1 LKLGRAKE
9 KWPKS
14 WRKKGDRVEYTS
26 AGGDRMKRILA
37 ILAVLVCAG
46 ILVQAEDQALIDAA
60 KGEGKVVF
68 YANITAVEPI
78 MARFAELYGFPAEYV
93 RISTDKFIPTVLTEF
108 QAGKLLADVVQ
119 GPLPILQIL
128 KKEGVL
134 GSYVSPQ
141 SANYPEWARDPD
153 GVIQL
158 FGIEYVCILYNT
170 ELVKPEDVPT
180 SYLDLAD
187 PKWKGK
193 IVMPDPTTHA
203 TTITWLVGLKEN
215 VFKSEEEWVNWLK
228 GLAANEPM
236 FVASFGPTPDPIA
249 RGEKA
254 LGISMPKYIITKAPA
269 PLMWANV
276 AEGLFGSPRAI
287 AIVQN
292 PRHPNAAKLFIDFW
306 LSKEAMQLLAE
317 KVGEWVLYEGIY
329 PPIPGIEK
337 AQVRPLRDLSDE
349 EIAYW
354 SEFFAGIFKK

>member
-1 LKLGRAKE
+1 
-9 KWPKS
+9 
-14 WRKKGDRVEYTS
+14 
-26 AGGDRMKRILA
+26 MKQLIA
-37 ILAVLVCAG
+37 LVG
-46 ILVQAEDQALIDAA
+46 ILFLVVFGVGAQTQGLVDMARA
-60 KGEGKVVF
+60 EGKVVF

-78 MARFAELYGFPAEYV
+78 MAEFAKVYGFPAEYV
-93 RISTDKFIPTVLTEF
+93 RISTDKFVPTVMTEF
-108 QAGKLLADVVQ
+108 LAGKLLADVVQ
-119 GPLPILQIL
+119 GPLPILEIL

-134 GSYVSPQ
+134 GTYVSPQ
-141 SANYPEWARDPD
+141 SINYPEWARDPD

-170 ELVKPEDVPT
+170 ELVKPEEVPT
-180 SYLDLAD
+180 SYKDLAD

-193 IVMPDPTTHA
+193 LVMPDPTTHA
-203 TTITWLVGLKEN
+203 TTISWLVGLKEN
-215 VFKSEEEWVNWLK
+215 NVFGSEEEWMTWLR
-228 GLAANEPM
+228 GLAANDPM

-287 AIVQN
+287 AIVNN
-292 PRHPNAAKLFIDFW
+292 PNHPNAAKLFIDFW

-317 KVGEWVLYEGIY
+317 KVGEYVLYEGIY
-329 PPIPGIEK
+329 PPVPGIEK
-337 AQVRPLRDLSDE
+337 AQVQPVRDLSDE

-354 SEFFAGIFKK
+354 STFFAGIFKK